1 MEKAPQQNHVVQAL
15 GPVARL
21 VGHSA
26 GAVFGFAAIAI
37 LALIPI
43 GIVKLVVY
51 LGAEQLV
58 QPLHILE
65 TMMLYADMVLF
76 TLVFFNGLL
85 IFLVES
91 LVYTRREIRRILKE
105 M

>member
-1 MEKAPQQNHVVQAL
+1 MEKKDNQNEVVQSL
-15 GPVARL
+15 GPVMRL

-43 GIVKLVVY
+43 AIVKFVVY
-51 LGAEQLV
+51 LGATQLIK
-58 QPLHILE
+58 PLHYLE
-65 TMMLYADMVLF
+65 TMMLFADVVLF
-76 TLVFFNGLL
+76 TLVFLNGLL

-91 LVYTRREIRRILKE
+91 LVYTKRELSRIWKE
-105 M
+105 K